1 MKSVEKSAKTVD
13 LAVALACEELGIARE
28 DAEYEVL
35 DPGSKGVLGLFGG
48 KDAVV
53 RVTLPDNPGEDAVRF
68 LEPIFEKLKVHPTH
82 SIAEK
87 DGSLWISFSGERL
100 GAIIGRRGETL
111 DALQYLTNL
120 AVNRQ
125 FEEKTRIILDVEGY
139 RQSREETL
147 SNLARKMA
155 DKVRR
160 TGKDVMLEPMS
171 PHERR
176 IIHIALQDEKGIKTF
191 SLGEEPY
198 RKVVIKKSYN
208 NERGERGDRGDRN
221 DRRNDRTND
230 RSERERHEQQ

>member
-1 MKSVEKSAKTVD
+1 MKCLEKSAKTVD
-13 LAVALACEELGIARE
+13 LAVELACKELGIERE
-28 DAEYEVL
+28 DADYEVL

-53 RVTLPDNPGEDAVRF
+53 RVTLPNNPGENAIEF
-68 LEPIFEKLKVHPTH
+68 LQPIFDKLKVHPTH
-82 SIAEK
+82 TIETK
-87 DGSLWISFSGERL
+87 DDSLWISFSGTGL
-100 GAIIGRRGETL
+100 GAVIGRRGETL

-147 SNLARKMA
+147 THLAQKMV

-198 RKVVIKKSYN
+198 RKVVIKKAYN
-208 NERGERGDRGDRN
+208 DRGAK
-221 DRRNDRTND
+221 
-230 RSERERHEQQ
+230 EE

>member
-1 MKSVEKSAKTVD
+1 MKCLEKSAKTVD
-13 LAVALACEELGIARE
+13 LAVELACKELGIARE

-53 RVTLPDNPGEDAVRF
+53 RVTIPDNPGEDAIAF
-68 LEPIFEKLKVHPTH
+68 LQPIFEKLKVNPSHK
-82 SIAEK
+82 IEEK
-87 DGSLWISFSGERL
+87 DGSLWISFSGTGL
-100 GAIIGRRGETL
+100 GAVIGRRGETL

-125 FEEKTRIILDVEGY
+125 FEEKTRIILDVENY
-139 RQSREETL
+139 RSGREETL

-176 IIHIALQDEKGIKTF
+176 IIHIALQDEKGVKTF

-198 RKVVIKKSYN
+198 RKVVIKKCYN
-208 NERGERGDRGDRN
+208 NDRGDRGSKGDH
-221 DRRNDRTND
+221 RRYDK
-230 RSERERHEQQ
+230 